1 MPKPRNKKFI
11 ALKEKEKRQKRIII
25 IGTAVV
31 LAAVLG
37 LVIYGVFDLKVL
49 QPKKTIIEL
58 GSRTVNAT
66 EFKQRV
72 RYQRYQMSRQAMQ
85 LVQLQQ
91 SMGGDEQT
99 SAYFQQ
105 QLMQIAQQL
114 NQPNTIGQQV
124 IQSLTDELIIM
135 EEADKMGIEIS
146 EETFER
152 EFKGLFGYFPQ
163 GTPTPQATFAAQPTS
178 TLTSQQLTLVPNTP
192 TATTE
197 AQETEGEEE
206 STAPTPTATLDQE
219 SEGEPDPTAT
229 PMIQPTEYTAEVYQE
244 NYQEWIDSLKDEAG
258 IKEETFRE
266 LVRGFLIQQEVRKK
280 VTTDLKRTQDQVWA
294 RHILVEDE
302 ETAQEVLTKLEEGET
317 FADLA
322 SEYSIDT
329 SNKDRGGNLGW
340 FGRGTMVPAFE
351 EIAFALDIGE
361 VSDPIQTQFGWHIIQ
376 VIGHEERSISQE
388 RFQQLEDQAFNDW
401 LAEKRQE
408 YEADVA
414 DDWQKYVPSEPDLPP
429 QLQQIINLSQQ
440 PQPQQNAPPA
450 TTSP

>member
-37 LVIYGVFDLKVL
+37 LVLYGVFDLKVL
-49 QPKKTIIEL
+49 QPKKTIVEL
-58 GSRTVNAT
+58 GSRTVNVT

-72 RYQRYQMSRQAMQ
+72 RYQRFQLSRQAMQ
-85 LVQLQQ
+85 LVQIQQ
-91 SMGGDEQT
+91 SMGGDAQT

-105 QLMQIAQQL
+105 QLMQIAQQM

-135 EEADKMGIEIS
+135 EEADKMGVEIS

-152 EFKGLFGYFPQ
+152 ELKGLFGYFPQ
-163 GTPTPQATFAAQPTS
+163 GTPTPQATFAPQPTS

-197 AQETEGEEE
+197 DQETEGEEE
-206 STAPTPTATLDQE
+206 STAPTPTATLAQE

-244 NYQEWIDSLKDEAG
+244 NYQEWIDSLNDEAG

-266 LVRGFLIQQEVRKK
+266 LVRGFLIQQEVREK

-302 ETAQEVLTKLEEGET
+302 ETAQEVLSKLEEGES

-322 SEYSIDT
+322 SEYSADT

-388 RFQQLEDQAFNDW
+388 RFQQLKDQAFRDW

-408 YEADVA
+408 YEAEVA

>member
-1 MPKPRNKKFI
+1 MPKPKNKKFI

-37 LVIYGVFDLKVL
+37 LVLYGVFDLKVL

-58 GSRTVNAT
+58 GSRTVNVT

-85 LVQLQQ
+85 LVQIQQ
-91 SMGGDEQT
+91 SMGGDAQT

-135 EEADKMGIEIS
+135 EEADKMGIEVS
-146 EETFER
+146 EESFQR
-152 EFKGLFGYFPQ
+152 ELKGLFGYFPQ
-163 GTPTPQATFAAQPTS
+163 GTPTPQATFAPQPTS
-178 TLTSQQLTLVPNTP
+178 TLTSQQMTLVPNTP

-197 AQETEGEEE
+197 AQETEGDEE
-206 STAPTPTATLDQE
+206 SPDPTPTATLAQE
-219 SEGEPDPTAT
+219 SEGETDPTAT

-258 IKEETFRE
+258 IKEETFLN
-266 LVRGFLIQQEVRKK
+266 LVRGFLIQQEVREN

-302 ETAQEVLTKLEEGET
+302 ETAQEVLTKLEEGEA

-388 RFQQLEDQAFNDW
+388 RFQQLKDQAFRDW

-408 YEADVA
+408 YEAQVA

>member
-1 MPKPRNKKFI
+1 MPKPKNKKFI

-37 LVIYGVFDLKVL
+37 LVLYGVFDLKVL

-58 GSRTVNAT
+58 GSRTVNVT

-85 LVQLQQ
+85 LVQIQQ
-91 SMGGDEQT
+91 SMGGDAQT

-135 EEADKMGIEIS
+135 EEADKMGIEVS
-146 EETFER
+146 EESFQR
-152 EFKGLFGYFPQ
+152 ELKGLFGYFPQ
-163 GTPTPQATFAAQPTS
+163 GTPTPQATFAPQPTS
-178 TLTSQQLTLVPNTP
+178 TLTSQQMTLVPNTP

-197 AQETEGEEE
+197 AQETEGDEE
-206 STAPTPTATLDQE
+206 SPDPTPTATLAQE
-219 SEGEPDPTAT
+219 SEGETDPTAT

-258 IKEETFRE
+258 IKEETFLN
-266 LVRGFLIQQEVRKK
+266 LVRGFLIQQEVREN

-317 FADLA
+317 GGPL
-322 SEYSIDT
+322 SI
-329 SNKDRGGNLGW
+329 
-340 FGRGTMVPAFE
+340 P
-351 EIAFALDIGE
+351 
-361 VSDPIQTQFGWHIIQ
+361 
-376 VIGHEERSISQE
+376 
-388 RFQQLEDQAFNDW
+388 
-401 LAEKRQE
+401 
-408 YEADVA
+408 
-414 DDWQKYVPSEPDLPP
+414 
-429 QLQQIINLSQQ
+429 
-440 PQPQQNAPPA
+440 
-450 TTSP
+450 

>member
-1 MPKPRNKKFI
+1 MPKPRNKKFV

-37 LVIYGVFDLKVL
+37 LVLYGVFDLKVL
-49 QPKKTIIEL
+49 QPKKTIVEL
-58 GSRTVNAT
+58 GSRTVNVT

-72 RYQRYQMSRQAMQ
+72 RYQRFQLSRQAMQ
-85 LVQLQQ
+85 LVQIQQ
-91 SMGGDEQT
+91 SMGGDAQT

-124 IQSLTDELIIM
+124 IQTLTDELIIM

-152 EFKGLFGYFPQ
+152 ELKGLFGYFPQ
-163 GTPTPQATFAAQPTS
+163 GTPTPQATFAPQPTS

-197 AQETEGEEE
+197 DQETEVEEE
-206 STAPTPTATLDQE
+206 STAPTPTATLAQE
-219 SEGEPDPTAT
+219 SEGETDPTAT

-244 NYQEWIDSLKDEAG
+244 NYQEWIDSLNDEAG

-266 LVRGFLIQQEVRKK
+266 LVRGFLIQQEVREK

-302 ETAQEVLTKLEEGET
+302 ETAQEVLSKLEEGEA

-322 SEYSIDT
+322 SEYSADT

-388 RFQQLEDQAFNDW
+388 RFQQLKDQAFRDW

-408 YEADVA
+408 YEAEVA

>member
-1 MPKPRNKKFI
+1 MPKPRNKKFV

-37 LVIYGVFDLKVL
+37 LVLYGVFDLRVL
-49 QPKKTIIEL
+49 QPKKTIVEL
-58 GSRTVNAT
+58 GSRTVNVT

-72 RYQRYQMSRQAMQ
+72 RYQRFQLSRQAMQ
-85 LVQLQQ
+85 LVQIQQ
-91 SMGGDEQT
+91 SMGGDAQT

-124 IQSLTDELIIM
+124 IQTLTDELIIM

-152 EFKGLFGYFPQ
+152 ELKGLFGYFPQ
-163 GTPTPQATFAAQPTS
+163 GTPTPQATFAPQPTS

-197 AQETEGEEE
+197 DQETEVEEE
-206 STAPTPTATLDQE
+206 STAPTPTATLAQE
-219 SEGEPDPTAT
+219 SEGETDPTAT

-244 NYQEWIDSLKDEAG
+244 NYQEWIDSLNDEAG

-266 LVRGFLIQQEVRKK
+266 LVRGFLIQQEVREK

-302 ETAQEVLTKLEEGET
+302 ETAQEVLSKLEEGEA

-322 SEYSIDT
+322 SEYSADT

-388 RFQQLEDQAFNDW
+388 RFQQLKDQAFRDW

-408 YEADVA
+408 YEAEVA

>member
-11 ALKEKEKRQKRIII
+11 AIKEKEKRQKRIII

-37 LVIYGVFDLKVL
+37 LVLYGVFDLRVL
-49 QPKKTIIEL
+49 QPKKTIVEL
-58 GSRTVNAT
+58 GSRTVNVT

-72 RYQRYQMSRQAMQ
+72 RYQRFQLSRQAMQ
-85 LVQLQQ
+85 LVQIQQ
-91 SMGGDEQT
+91 SMGGDAQT

-124 IQSLTDELIIM
+124 IQTLTDELIIM

-152 EFKGLFGYFPQ
+152 ELKGLFGYFPQ
-163 GTPTPQATFAAQPTS
+163 GTPTPQATFAPQPTS
-178 TLTSQQLTLVPNTP
+178 TLTSQQLTLVPDTP

-219 SEGEPDPTAT
+219 SEGENDPTAT
-229 PMIQPTEYTAEVYQE
+229 PMIQPTEITAEVYQE
-244 NYQEWIDSLKDEAG
+244 NYQEWIDSLNDEAG

-266 LVRGFLIQQEVRKK
+266 LVRGFLIQQEVREK

-302 ETAQEVLTKLEEGET
+302 ETAQEVLSKLEEGET

-322 SEYSIDT
+322 SEYSVDT

-351 EIAFALDIGE
+351 EIAFALDTGE

-388 RFQQLEDQAFNDW
+388 RFQQLKDQAFRDW

-408 YEADVA
+408 YEAEVA

-440 PQPQQNAPPA
+440 QPQQNPPPA

>member
-1 MPKPRNKKFI
+1 MPKPRNKKFV

-37 LVIYGVFDLKVL
+37 LVLYGVFDLKVL
-49 QPKKTIIEL
+49 QPKKTIVEL
-58 GSRTVNAT
+58 GSRTVNVT

-72 RYQRYQMSRQAMQ
+72 RYQRFQLSRQAMQ
-85 LVQLQQ
+85 LVQIQQ

-105 QLMQIAQQL
+105 QLMQIAQQM

-124 IQSLTDELIIM
+124 IQTLTDELIIM

-152 EFKGLFGYFPQ
+152 ELKGLFGYFPQ
-163 GTPTPQATFAAQPTS
+163 GTPTPQATFAPQPTS

-197 AQETEGEEE
+197 DQETEVEEE
-206 STAPTPTATLDQE
+206 STAPTPTATLAQE
-219 SEGEPDPTAT
+219 SEGETDPTAT

-244 NYQEWIDSLKDEAG
+244 NYQEWIDSLNDEAG

-266 LVRGFLIQQEVRKK
+266 LVRGFLIQQEVREK

-302 ETAQEVLTKLEEGET
+302 ETAQEVLSKLEEGEA

-322 SEYSIDT
+322 SEYSADT

-388 RFQQLEDQAFNDW
+388 RFQQLKDQAFRDW

-408 YEADVA
+408 YEAEVA

>member
-1 MPKPRNKKFI
+1 QI
-11 ALKEKEKRQKRIII
+11 
-25 IGTAVV
+25 
-31 LAAVLG
+31 
-37 LVIYGVFDLKVL
+37 
-49 QPKKTIIEL
+49 
-58 GSRTVNAT
+58 
-66 EFKQRV
+66 
-72 RYQRYQMSRQAMQ
+72 
-85 LVQLQQ
+85 QQ
-91 SMGGDEQT
+91 SMGGDAQT

-124 IQSLTDELIIM
+124 IQTLTDELIIM

-152 EFKGLFGYFPQ
+152 ELKGLFGYFPQ
-163 GTPTPQATFAAQPTS
+163 GTPTPQATFAPQPTS
-178 TLTSQQLTLVPNTP
+178 TLTSQQLTLVPDTP

-219 SEGEPDPTAT
+219 SEGENDPTAT
-229 PMIQPTEYTAEVYQE
+229 PMIQPTEITAEVYQE
-244 NYQEWIDSLKDEAG
+244 NYQEWIDSLNDEAG

-266 LVRGFLIQQEVRKK
+266 LVRGFLIQQEVREK

-302 ETAQEVLTKLEEGET
+302 ETAQEVLSKLEEGET

-322 SEYSIDT
+322 SEYSVDT

-351 EIAFALDIGE
+351 EIAFALDTGE

-388 RFQQLEDQAFNDW
+388 RFQQLKDQAFRDW

-408 YEADVA
+408 YEAEVA

-440 PQPQQNAPPA
+440 QPQQNPPPA